1 MSDRAPEVVVI
12 GGAVVDIPLV
22 PVGPAVFEAGST
34 PLERIAMQVGGDAAN
49 ESLTL
54 ARLGHAP
61 ALVSKVGADAAG
73 DYILRTLREG
83 GIDTAGVVREPGLDT
98 GINVVLVRED
108 GERSFITNRNGSLR
122 KLALADIL
130 PALERPELSEARVAC
145 LASLFVSPALPL
157 EDCAALFDRLK
168 ARGMLLCADTTRRK
182 NGETLR
188 EAGDALSR
196 LDYFFPNLEEAALL
210 TGESEPDAAADALVD
225 CGVKHVALKL
235 GGRGCL
241 LRSARERIR
250 VPPFPGVRCVDSTGA
265 GDTFAAGFISA
276 LLEGRDFVDCGRF
289 ANAAASLCVQTV
301 GAAGGGWTREEA
313 EVRFR
318 AMH

>member
-1 MSDRAPEVVVI
+1 MSNRAPEVVVI

-73 DYILRTLREG
+73 DFILRTLREG
-83 GIDTAGVVREPGLDT
+83 GVDTGSVVREDGLDT
-98 GINVVLVRED
+98 GINVVLVRKD
-108 GERSFITNRNGSLR
+108 GERGFITNRNGSLR
-122 KLALADIL
+122 RLALADIL
-130 PALERPELSEARVAC
+130 PALDRPELSGARIAC
-145 LASLFVSPALPL
+145 LASLFVSPALSL

-182 NGETLR
+182 NGETLK

-210 TGESEPDAAADALVD
+210 TGEDDPDAAAAALVD

-241 LRSARERIR
+241 LRSARERIL

-265 GDTFAAGFISA
+265 GDTFAAGFIAA
-276 LLEGRDFVDCGRF
+276 LLEGRDFASCGRF
-289 ANAAASLCVQTV
+289 ANAAASLCVQSV
-301 GAAGGGWTREEA
+301 GAGGSWTREEA
-313 EVRFR
+313 EARFR